1 MRQIEKQVNQAI
13 KAGKGFHGNNTTVET
28 GVTLWDYNTNSW
40 REFAAVVRLHGNI
53 IAAVDADGCRWYSCA
68 GWHTSTTRSR
78 LAALGAPVRIKDFT
92 MIRTD
97 TGDVFPSK
105 LTKFDN

>member
-13 KAGKGFHGNNTTVET
+13 LAGKDFKGNNTTVET
-28 GVTLWDYNTNSW
+28 GALLWDYSKNEW
-40 REFAAVVRLHGNI
+40 RKFAAVVRLHGNI
-53 IAAVDADGCRWYSCA
+53 IAAVDLDGCHWFSCA
-68 GWHTSTTRSR
+68 GWHTTTTRSR
-78 LAALGAPVRIKDFT
+78 LAALGAPVKIKDST